1 MRTWTALLFLALWGF
16 SAQAQ
21 QKADPPATPEPEPPP
36 VPVAAAGTAQPG
48 NPATRFLRDVTA
60 DQKRIWTSPFH
71 MTQRQFWTIAVPL
84 VGGTVAL
91 KSVDRRITSEL
102 PNSPDQI
109 LWSGR
114 ASRIGAGYTLAA
126 GTVLPTLLGQAM
138 DKPRTISMGRAGVE
152 ALANGLMVTYATKW
166 IFWRERPDV
175 PGGKGSLW
183 SGGSSFPSGH
193 AMSSFAVAT
202 AIAQNRKC
210 PKWLAITL
218 YSAATAVSLSRVSS
232 RRHFASDIY
241 FGAFS
246 GILIGRSVARAS
258 ENR

>member
-1 MRTWTALLFLALWGF
+1 MATRTALLCLAVLGF
-16 SAQAQ
+16 TAHAQSPSDTA
-21 QKADPPATPEPEPPP
+21 AAPDPEPAP
-36 VPVAAAGTAQPG
+36 VPAAPAANPQPG

-71 MTQRQFWTIAVPL
+71 MTQRQFWTLAVPL

-91 KSVDRRITSEL
+91 KSVDRRITDEL
-102 PNSPDQI
+102 PNSADQI

-114 ASRIGAGYTLAA
+114 VSRIGAGYTLAA
-126 GTVLPTLLGQAM
+126 GTILPTLLGHAT
-138 DKPRTISMGRAGVE
+138 DSPRTVSMGRSGVE
-152 ALANGLMVTYATKW
+152 ALANGLLVTYATKW

-175 PGGKGSLW
+175 PGGHGSLW
-183 SGGSSFPSGH
+183 SGGASFPSGH

-218 YSAATAVSLSRVSS
+218 YGAATAVSLSRVSS

-246 GILIGRSVARAS
+246 GILIGRSVARAA